1 MAEETQNEQVNTEQ
15 STESTETEPKE
26 KTFTQDQVNE
36 MIQKRLERERKDQA
50 EKINQAKDEATKLAK
65 MNRDQKNE
73 YELKQAKQ
81 AADEAQ
87 SKLARYEMQ
96 DTARKMLKDEG
107 VTLTSDELSLVVTDD
122 AKTTQEN
129 VKMVSDLVKRIKD
142 EVRDDF
148 RKGRTPVVKNDSMT
162 KQDIMGI
169 KDTAARIKAIGQHQ
183 DLFR

>member
-1 MAEETQNEQVNTEQ
+1 MTEETQNEQ
-15 STESTETEPKE
+15 TEPKG

-50 EKINQAKDEATKLAK
+50 DKINQAKDEATKLAK
-65 MNRDQKNE
+65 MSRDQKSE

-81 AADEAQ
+81 AMQDAQ

-122 AKTTQEN
+122 AKITQKN

-148 RKGRTPVVKNDSMT
+148 RKGKTPVVKNNTMT
-162 KQDIMGI
+162 KKEIMGI
-169 KDTAARIKAIGQHQ
+169 KNTSARLKAIGEHR
-183 DLFR
+183 DLFN

>member
-1 MAEETQNEQVNTEQ
+1 MAENEQKQ
-15 STESTETEPKE
+15 ATEPEE

-50 EKINQAKDEATKLAK
+50 EKISQAKDEATKLAK
-65 MNRDQKNE
+65 MNRDQKSE

-81 AADEAQ
+81 AMQDAQ

-107 VTLTSDELSLVVTDD
+107 ITLTSDELGLVVTDD

-129 VKMVSDLVKRIKD
+129 VKKVSDLVKRIKN

-148 RKGRTPVVKNDSMT
+148 RKGKTPVVKNNTMT
-162 KQDIMGI
+162 KEEIMGI
-169 KDTAARIKAIGQHQ
+169 KDTNARLKAIGEHR
-183 DLFR
+183 DLFN